1 MFDGIKE
8 AAKNGLVEV
17 LKLMA
22 ELEVPLD
29 EEVASAAARAGQME
43 VIDFLL
49 AHEEKL
55 KATPREEDDDEFET
69 AFTQKTLE
77 GAVAGG
83 LIKLLNLLKER
94 GVLPRA
100 DKESKGSIKAA
111 KKGYLDSL
119 SFVVENG
126 GKIDSSAIK
135 QAGLYG
141 HVEVLDYLYEK
152 GYSMSEYD
160 AVKVMEKAAEKGW
173 IDVLKALRK
182 HGVKVSYSV
191 GGFAAANGQVEI
203 LRYVKEEAWSDL
215 EGDSRVSLTLQ
226 EMFVQGLAFEALSN
240 NQLDTI
246 LWLKARDFPISD
258 FDVER
263 CIEKGNYKHVRWWV
277 DKAGLPWSPDG
288 ELCLQA
294 ARNGDLDTLKW
305 AKDHGT
311 HGIAEKSEVAIDAPI
326 GQEIPHRL
334 LVRCQRCSMGCLL
347 VCLCGR

>member
-1 MFDGIKE
+1 
-8 AAKNGLVEV
+8 
-17 LKLMA
+17 
-22 ELEVPLD
+22 
-29 EEVASAAARAGQME
+29 
-43 VIDFLL
+43 
-49 AHEEKL
+49 
-55 KATPREEDDDEFET
+55 
-69 AFTQKTLE
+69 
-77 GAVAGG
+77 
-83 LIKLLNLLKER
+83 
-94 GVLPRA
+94 
-100 DKESKGSIKAA
+100 
-111 KKGYLDSL
+111 
-119 SFVVENG
+119 
-126 GKIDSSAIK
+126 
-135 QAGLYG
+135 
-141 HVEVLDYLYEK
+141 
-152 GYSMSEYD
+152 
-160 AVKVMEKAAEKGW
+160 
-173 IDVLKALRK
+173 
-182 HGVKVSYSV
+182 VKVSHAV
-191 GGFAAANGQVEI
+191 GGVAAANGQVEI

-215 EGDSRVSLTLQ
+215 EGDSGYSLTLQ
-226 EMFVQGLAFEALSN
+226 EMYIQGLAFEALSK